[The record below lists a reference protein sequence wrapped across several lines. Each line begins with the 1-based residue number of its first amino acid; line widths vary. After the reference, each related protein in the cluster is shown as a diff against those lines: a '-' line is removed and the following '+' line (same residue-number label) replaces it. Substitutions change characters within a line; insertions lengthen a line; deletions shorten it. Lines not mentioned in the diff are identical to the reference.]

1 MSNFGYKFMLIN
13 KITMRKLKLQI
24 HMTIDGFVGNANGE
38 MDWVTF
44 NWDDELRNYS
54 VTNLDQ
60 VDCILMTLGHNS
72 KMNFIPYW
80 ASVAENKSDPNF
92 VLGKKLTDIPKIVFS
107 RTLTISKWANTKM
120 INGDIVE
127 EIIKLKKQKGN
138 DIIVYGGARFASTL
152 IRHRLIDEFHLL
164 INPVAIGSGLSIF
177 KELDS
182 KQNLTLEKARQF
194 DCGIV
199 VLHYEPKCK

>member
-1 MSNFGYKFMLIN
+1 
-13 KITMRKLKLQI
+13 MRKLKLQMHI
-24 HMTIDGFVGNANGE
+24 TIDGFVGRQNGE
-38 MDWVTF
+38 MDWVIF
-44 NWDDELRNYS
+44 NWDDKLRNYA

-60 VDCILMTLGHNS
+60 VDFIIMTLGHNS

-80 ASVAENKSDPNF
+80 ASVAENKPDPF
-92 VLGKKLTDIPKIVFS
+92 FALGKKITDIPKIVFS
-107 RTLTISKWANTKM
+107 RALINSEWANTKM

-127 EIIKLKKQKGN
+127 EITKLKKQKGN
-138 DIIVYGGARFASTL
+138 DLMVYGGARFASTL

-182 KQNLTLEKARQF
+182 KQNLTLEN
-194 DCGIV
+194 
-199 VLHYEPKCK
+199 